1 MNIWLGIPFNTI
13 LLSAGITSL
22 PEDVFEAATVDGATG
37 WQKLRYLTIPML
49 RSTILAVLMLGFIYT
64 LRVFDVIWIMTKGGP
79 ANATEVL
86 PTFAYRLSFISF
98 NFGQSAAVSVII
110 LGILLVAAIAYLNW
124 PYRKRIYE
132 SEKKSTL
139 ARFTLG
145 AIVTVIYL
153 IPLYWMVTTSLK
165 PVDQIFQKPPV
176 LFPSTLQIDSYK
188 QILGLPTDRAEIYIN
203 AVVYLKNSLIIA
215 SATMVLTMLM
225 AIPAAYA
232 LSRFQFRGR
241 WAFVLFLLVAQMLPS
256 VLMVIPLFV
265 LFRQWGIINLP
276 YISVILADTALALP
290 FAIIILRTSFLQIPT
305 VIEEAAWVDGASRLQ
320 VLRYILLP
328 LIRAGLVAVGVFSFL
343 IAWGEFV
350 FALSFIQKTELQP
363 ISIGTFQFIGMY
375 KSNFDSMMAFST
387 IVAIPAVVAFLV
399 VTAPVY

>member
-1 MNIWLGIPFNTI
+1 MNQKRSQTYFRFALG
-13 LLSAGITSL
+13 L
-22 PEDVFEAATVDGATG
+22 
-37 WQKLRYLTIPML
+37 
-49 RSTILAVLMLGFIYT
+49 
-64 LRVFDVIWIMTKGGP
+64 
-79 ANATEVL
+79 
-86 PTFAYRLSFISF
+86 
-98 NFGQSAAVSVII
+98 
-110 LGILLVAAIAYLNW
+110 
-124 PYRKRIYE
+124 
-132 SEKKSTL
+132 
-139 ARFTLG
+139 
-145 AIVTVIYL
+145 IVTLIYL

-188 QILGLPTDRAEIYIN
+188 QIFGLPTDRAEIYIN
-203 AVVYLKNSLIIA
+203 ALVYLKNSLIIA
-215 SATMVLTMLM
+215 SITTLLTMIM
-225 AIPAAYA
+225 AVPAAYG
-232 LSRFQFRGR
+232 LSRFRFRGR
-241 WAFVLFLLVAQMLPS
+241 SAFVLFLLVAQMLPS

-290 FAIIILRTSFLQIPT
+290 FAIIVLRTSFLQIPIA
-305 VIEEAAWVDGASRLQ
+305 IEEAAWIDGASRLQ

-350 FALSFIQKTELQP
+350 FALSFIQKVELQP

-387 IVAIPAVVAFLV
+387 IVAIPAVVAFLFLQRQFISGMTSGSV
-399 VTAPVY
+399 K

>member
-1 MNIWLGIPFNTI
+1 MN
-13 LLSAGITSL
+13 
-22 PEDVFEAATVDGATG
+22 
-37 WQKLRYLTIPML
+37 QK
-49 RSTILAVLMLGFIYT
+49 RS
-64 LRVFDVIWIMTKGGP
+64 
-79 ANATEVL
+79 
-86 PTFAYRLSFISF
+86 
-98 NFGQSAAVSVII
+98 
-110 LGILLVAAIAYLNW
+110 
-124 PYRKRIYE
+124 
-132 SEKKSTL
+132 STL
-139 ARFTLG
+139 ARFILG

-153 IPLYWMVTTSLK
+153 IPLYWMVTTSVK

-188 QILGLPTDRAEIYIN
+188 QILGFPTDRTEIYIN
-203 AVVYLKNSLIIA
+203 AVVYLKNSLVIA
-215 SATMVLTMLM
+215 SATMILAMLM
-225 AIPAAYA
+225 AIPAAYG

-290 FAIIILRTSFLQIPT
+290 FAIIILRTSFLQVPA

-387 IVAIPAVVAFLV
+387 IVAIPAIVAFLV
-399 VTAPVY
+399 LQRQFISGMTSGSVK